1 MSTNQDA
8 VSPLRR
14 RLIEDMTIRHLT
26 AKTQGDYIRH
36 VRAFA
41 VFLRRSPDLAEPE
54 DLRRFQLH
62 MAPRD
67 RGYPEPARRRL
78 PAPSRR
84 ASGPRPAQGD
94 LGHPI
99 LPHGVTRRPC
109 RALHRLRPHRH
120 RLQLLSQ
127 PPLPEVPGRGGQ
139 ALAHRAR
146 SGSAARAVLPR
157 GVHVAV
163 ADRRHRVRQ
172 QGRGLRSA
180 VQGRGRDDHHGGGGS
195 EAPRRP
201 RRAEPARGSAQRS

>member
-94 LGHPI
+94 LGHP
-99 LPHGVTRRPC
+99 
-109 RALHRLRPHRH
+109 
-120 RLQLLSQ
+120 
-127 PPLPEVPGRGGQ
+127 GGACQ
-139 ALAHRAR
+139 R
-146 SGSAARAVLPR
+146 
-157 GVHVAV
+157 
-163 ADRRHRVRQ
+163 
-172 QGRGLRSA
+172 LRSA
-180 VQGRGRDDHHGGGGS
+180 KLSGVAERRAAARRHS
-195 EAPRRP
+195 AAMSRAAPTAPTRPSPTIPAETGTARSARARRP
-201 RRAEPARGSAQRS
+201 SAG